1 MWLSSLKNLGFV
13 VISLRSWSRGAII
26 DDPEKVEWIDP
37 DGSCHLEKLDYIKAT
52 FSTLVF

>member
-1 MWLSSLKNLGFV
+1 VVIFVEGLGFV
-13 VISLRSWSRGAII
+13 VIFLRSWSRGTII
-26 DDPEKVEWIDP
+26 NDPEKIEWIDP